1 LIFFIF
7 VLQRSL
13 SNAGLNGTLSSTI
26 GKLIYLT
33 YLNFKHN
40 QLHSTIPI
48 LSAMNLQELYLK
60 KKKSIYILNNLKNL
74 LYSDLSFNEFNGTLP
89 LLPDSIELLDLS
101 HNLLDDLPSSLP
113 FQLRRLDLSHNEF
126 KLIHLPSVSPR
137 IDPQQCILYGDSDEN
152 CFLNVTNNE
161 CGSCFGAFGCS
172 RREVFNP
179 GCVDVANHHVNIPF
193 DIYFN
198 IDSNN
203 NANVVVDSNITN
215 RNEHKSINSNALDDN
230 NNNNFINN
238 TNSRR
243 NNIIAEQT
251 SERNRKKKNKKV
263 MYF

>member
-1 LIFFIF
+1 
-7 VLQRSL
+7 
-13 SNAGLNGTLSSTI
+13 
-26 GKLIYLT
+26 
-33 YLNFKHN
+33 
-40 QLHSTIPI
+40 
-48 LSAMNLQELYLK
+48 MNLQELYLK

-179 GCVDVANHHVNIPF
+179 GCVPTTTTLATTATTTLQTTMLTSLSTSISTSTATTMPMSLSTATSLTETNTSQSTAMLSTTTTTTILSTTQTVEEIISSLSKPANAIV
-193 DIYFN
+193 
-198 IDSNN
+198 
-203 NANVVVDSNITN
+203 
-215 RNEHKSINSNALDDN
+215 
-230 NNNNFINN
+230 
-238 TNSRR
+238 
-243 NNIIAEQT
+243 
-251 SERNRKKKNKKV
+251 KKKTKK
-263 MYF
+263 